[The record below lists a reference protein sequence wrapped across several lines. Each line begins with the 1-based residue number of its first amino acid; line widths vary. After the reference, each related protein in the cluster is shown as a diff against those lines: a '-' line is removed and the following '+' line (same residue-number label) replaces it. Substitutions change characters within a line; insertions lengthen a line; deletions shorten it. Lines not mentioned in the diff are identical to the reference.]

1 MKMLDKMMDELHEEV
16 EGARCYAE
24 KYIENKARGNTPR
37 ANKFKEMASD
47 ELKHAGYLREMAVTD
62 EEGIKRVYNLTE
74 NEVEAW
80 EHAHKKIND
89 EMAMVQHLLS
99 M

>member
-16 EGARCYAE
+16 EGARDYAE
-24 KYIENKARGNTPR
+24 KYIDCKARGNIPR
-37 ANKFKEMASD
+37 ANKYKEMASD
-47 ELKHAGYLREMAVTD
+47 ELRHFTTLRDFAIAD
-62 EEGIKRVYNLTE
+62 AEGIKRIHTLTE

-89 EMAMVQHLLS
+89 EIAMIHHLLS